1 VLKKQLLERK
11 NNNFNSLKNF
21 MLQKLRKKLKRNIP
35 SGIVHIHSS
44 FNNTIITITDLKGN
58 TITWSSAGNVGFKGT
73 RKGTSFA
80 AQTASKKATSQAIE
94 CGLKKVKVLVRGRG
108 PGRETAIRALQTT
121 GVKIVSIKDIT
132 PVPYNGCRPPNRR
145 RV

>member
-1 VLKKQLLERK
+1 MFQKTKKK
-11 NNNFNSLKNF
+11 I
-21 MLQKLRKKLKRNIP
+21 KRNIP
-35 SGIVHIHSS
+35 SGIVHIHST
-44 FNNTIITITDLKGN
+44 FNNTIITVTDLKGN
-58 TITWSSAGNVGFKGT
+58 SVAWASAGTAGFKGT

-80 AQTASKKATSQAIE
+80 AQLAAKKATLQAIDS
-94 CGLKKVKVLVRGRG
+94 GLKKVKVLVKGRG

-132 PVPYNGCRPPNRR
+132 PIPYNGCRPPNRR

>member
-1 VLKKQLLERK
+1 MFQKTKKK
-11 NNNFNSLKNF
+11 I
-21 MLQKLRKKLKRNIP
+21 KRNIP
-35 SGIVHIHSS
+35 SGVVHIQST
-44 FNNTIITITDLKGN
+44 FNNTIVTVTDLKGN
-58 TITWSSAGNVGFKGT
+58 SIAWASSGSAGFKGT

-80 AQTASKKATSQAIE
+80 AQIAAKKATSQAIDS
-94 CGLKKVKVLVRGRG
+94 GLKKVKVLVKGRG

-132 PVPYNGCRPPNRR
+132 PIPYNGCRPPNRR

>member
-1 VLKKQLLERK
+1 MFQKIKKK
-11 NNNFNSLKNF
+11 I
-21 MLQKLRKKLKRNIP
+21 KRNIP
-35 SGIVHIHSS
+35 SGIVHIQST
-44 FNNTIITITDLKGN
+44 FNNTIVTITDLKGN
-58 TITWSSAGNVGFKGT
+58 SVAWASAGTAGFKGT

-80 AQTASKKATSQAIE
+80 AQLAAKKATLQAIDF
-94 CGLKKVKVLVRGRG
+94 GLKKVKVLVKGRG

-132 PVPYNGCRPPNRR
+132 PIPYNGCRPPNRR

>member
-1 VLKKQLLERK
+1 MFQKIKKK
-11 NNNFNSLKNF
+11 I
-21 MLQKLRKKLKRNIP
+21 KRNIP
-35 SGIVHIHSS
+35 SGIIHIQST
-44 FNNTIITITDLKGN
+44 FNNTIVTITDLKGN
-58 TITWSSAGNVGFKGT
+58 SVAWASAGTAGFKGT

-80 AQTASKKATSQAIE
+80 AQLAAKKATLQAIDF
-94 CGLKKVKVLVRGRG
+94 GLKKVKVLVKGRG

-132 PVPYNGCRPPNRR
+132 PIPYNGCRPPNRR

>member
-1 VLKKQLLERK
+1 M
-11 NNNFNSLKNF
+11 F
-21 MLQKLRKKLKRNIP
+21 QKTRKKIKRNIP
-35 SGIVHIHSS
+35 SGVVHIQST
-44 FNNTIITITDLKGN
+44 FNNTIVTVTDLKGN
-58 TITWSSAGNVGFKGT
+58 SIAWASSGSAGFKGT

-80 AQTASKKATSQAIE
+80 AQKKKKKATLQAIDS
-94 CGLKKVKVLVRGRG
+94 GLKKVKVLVKGRG

>member
-1 VLKKQLLERK
+1 M
-11 NNNFNSLKNF
+11 F
-21 MLQKLRKKLKRNIP
+21 QKTRKKIKRNIP
-35 SGIVHIHSS
+35 SGVVHIQST
-44 FNNTIITITDLKGN
+44 FNNTIVTVTDLKGN
-58 TITWSSAGNVGFKGT
+58 SIAWASAGSAGFKGT

-80 AQTASKKATSQAIE
+80 AQIAAKKATTQAIDS
-94 CGLKKVKVLVRGRG
+94 GLKKVKVLVKGRG

>member
-1 VLKKQLLERK
+1 MFQKIKKK
-11 NNNFNSLKNF
+11 I
-21 MLQKLRKKLKRNIP
+21 KRNIP
-35 SGIVHIHSS
+35 SGIVHIQST
-44 FNNTIITITDLKGN
+44 FNNTIVTITDLKGN
-58 TITWSSAGNVGFKGT
+58 SVSWASAGTAGFKGT

-80 AQTASKKATSQAIE
+80 AQLAAKKATLQAIE
-94 CGLKKVKVLVRGRG
+94 FGLKKVKVLVKGRG

-132 PVPYNGCRPPNRR
+132 PIPYNGCRPPNRR

>member
-1 VLKKQLLERK
+1 MFQKTKKK
-11 NNNFNSLKNF
+11 I
-21 MLQKLRKKLKRNIP
+21 KRNIP
-35 SGIVHIHSS
+35 SGVVHIQST
-44 FNNTIITITDLKGN
+44 FNNTIVTVTDLKGN
-58 TITWSSAGNVGFKGT
+58 SIAWASSGSAGFKGT

-80 AQTASKKATSQAIE
+80 AQVAAKKATLQAIDS
-94 CGLKKVKVLVRGRG
+94 GLKKVKVLVKGRA

-132 PVPYNGCRPPNRR
+132 PIPYNGCRPPNRR